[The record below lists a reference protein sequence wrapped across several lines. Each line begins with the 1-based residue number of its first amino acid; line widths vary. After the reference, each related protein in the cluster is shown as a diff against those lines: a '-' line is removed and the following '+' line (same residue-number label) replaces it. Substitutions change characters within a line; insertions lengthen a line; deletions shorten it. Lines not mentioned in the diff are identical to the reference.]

1 MPALGFSVG
10 LIDTY
15 HTLCIGRSSSSVSN
29 RTQVPYFRYFG
40 PTAIVPGFKQMVSLL
55 RIVLESVPDLLTLWV
70 RLWRSVVL
78 VEATVHH
85 QQVGNPV
92 S

>member
-1 MPALGFSVG
+1 
-10 LIDTY
+10 
-15 HTLCIGRSSSSVSN
+15 
-29 RTQVPYFRYFG
+29 
-40 PTAIVPGFKQMVSLL
+40 MVSIL
-55 RIVLESVPDLLTLWV
+55 RIILESVPDLLTLWV

-78 VEATVHH
+78 VEATVHR